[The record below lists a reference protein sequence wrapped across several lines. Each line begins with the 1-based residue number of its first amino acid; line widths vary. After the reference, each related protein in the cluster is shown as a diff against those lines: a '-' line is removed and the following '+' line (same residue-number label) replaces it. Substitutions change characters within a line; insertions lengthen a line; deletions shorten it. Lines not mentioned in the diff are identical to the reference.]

1 MKGVVRIYFDQ
12 NIDYFC
18 IANLVYIDK
27 YSFYDEYY
35 QNKFI

>member
-18 IANLVYIDK
+18 IANIDK